1 MVKGKIKFNHQLWRQ
16 LGLFTVYVLT
26 LLMSPF
32 YIYQKI
38 GENDSARFTIFLGEH
53 SLYNAKEFEGL
64 LNSYFTISLVILFV
78 LPVLAIFL
86 KYLLNHPL
94 LYKAKHN
101 LVQKRILQ
109 FPIDDHQHA
118 PRIFLI
124 WERQQPA
131 CHISF
136 R

>member
-1 MVKGKIKFNHQLWRQ
+1 M
-16 LGLFTVYVLT
+16 T

-86 KYLLNHPL
+86 KYLLD
-94 LYKAKHN
+94 KTG
-101 LVQKRILQ
+101 
-109 FPIDDHQHA
+109 
-118 PRIFLI
+118 
-124 WERQQPA
+124 
-131 CHISF
+131 
-136 R
+136 